1 MRAKHWLGNTALAA
15 AIVLALARSH
25 WLAWQFRVLFLLSA
39 HVSGVHVA
47 IWVCDLLFVLPLP
60 ILLYLLF
67 RTSTT
72 VTITAPMRKLAL
84 GTALVHGL
92 FFTVPDL
99 YRVLLPALH
108 DWRDLRSW
116 GGETTAAN
124 IWSWLSHPN
133 TWSWIESSMAPI
145 SQLALLF
152 VLLALWQ
159 QKGRPQTDSSTWP
172 KSLTRIAAA
181 AIVMSLIGIALH
193 LSRSC
198 YAIFAYGERPH
209 PGGWFPVQTFEQALW
224 LNAKLQM
231 RELCRVMIAVI
242 VFASRPRF
250 ANDDVKDQA
259 TIS

>member
-39 HVSGVHVA
+39 EVRWPHFA
-47 IWVCDLLFVLPLP
+47 ILACNVLFVLPLP
-60 ILLYLLF
+60 VLLF
-67 RTSTT
+67 LLHRSRNRIA
-72 VTITAPMRKLAL
+72 ITAPMRKLAL
-84 GTALVHGL
+84 CTAVVHGL
-92 FFTVPDL
+92 FFTLPD
-99 YRVLLPALH
+99 
-108 DWRDLRSW
+108 W
-116 GGETTAAN
+116 G
-124 IWSWLSHPN
+124 WLSNPM
-133 TWSWIESSMAPI
+133 TWSWMENSIAQV

-159 QKGRPQTDSSTWP
+159 QKGPVQTDSPVWP
-172 KSLTRIAAA
+172 KSLIRIAAA